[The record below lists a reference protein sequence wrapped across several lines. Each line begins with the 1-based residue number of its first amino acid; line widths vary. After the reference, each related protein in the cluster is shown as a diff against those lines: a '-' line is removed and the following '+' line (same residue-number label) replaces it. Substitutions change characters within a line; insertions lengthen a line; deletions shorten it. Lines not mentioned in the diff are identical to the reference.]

1 MSFCMHNGFAAFVY
15 PRIGCVDSPAITVAV
30 KGAEESNPAVG
41 DSHLSICRS
50 VPP

>member
-1 MSFCMHNGFAAFVY
+1 MHNGFAAFVY
-15 PRIGCVDSPAITVAV
+15 PSELQLTRQSITMAV